1 MELSLSSME
10 KIIKKAGAA
19 RVSESGKKAL
29 RKELEKNAVEL
40 SKKAVTFAKHAG
52 RKTVR
57 EEDIKLAL
65 NK

>member
-1 MELSLSSME
+1 MDLSLSSME
-10 KIIKKAGAA
+10 KLIKKAGAD
-19 RVSESGKKAL
+19 RVSESGKKSL
-29 RKELEKNAVEL
+29 RKELEKVAMDL
-40 SKKAVTFAKHAG
+40 AKKAVMFARHAG